1 MSIARRQ
8 WNKQKSSNVGCIG
21 TWRASSLPPRASN
34 RRQSDKASCWPR
46 NEGSNDEP
54 DGPLAVAVAGRLG
67 SATRFAG
74 KHSPPRQA
82 RHPLLPS
89 PAAREEAPFTSDRS
103 DRRRHVSWRRPH
115 VPTAPG
121 PAGAKQILRGGTRPG
136 SCRPGLLRLRNR
148 REPRRTR
155 LRVITR
161 PSSCMPASQP
171 LQPKDAKKAG
181 VPDLHLVN
189 EVGRVGTAPRSPRPC
204 LFADQ
209 ASVHCRLL
217 PSPSLQLN

>member
-1 MSIARRQ
+1 MSMARRQ

-89 PAAREEAPFTSDRS
+89 PAAREEATFTSHQTDLIAGDTFRGVARTYQPPPAPPVPS
-103 DRRRHVSWRRPH
+103 KSYDAGHGRGPVVLRCCCCVFVVDVS
-115 VPTAPG
+115 
-121 PAGAKQILRGGTRPG
+121 RGGRG
-136 SCRPGLLRLRNR
+136 
-148 REPRRTR
+148 
-155 LRVITR
+155 
-161 PSSCMPASQP
+161 
-171 LQPKDAKKAG
+171 
-181 VPDLHLVN
+181 
-189 EVGRVGTAPRSPRPC
+189 
-204 LFADQ
+204 
-209 ASVHCRLL
+209 
-217 PSPSLQLN
+217 